1 MFNHINIVPRW
12 IIFCLD
18 LFVCAFSLCFAYF
31 LKYNFI
37 IEEINAAELSRNI
50 LIFTILNSF
59 VFLAI
64 KTYAGIIRYTS
75 AQDSFRIL
83 FSVLIS
89 NGLFFIVN
97 LILLSFNKEPYIS
110 NVILVINGLT
120 GFLLLITYRVV
131 VKYFFMYVKNF
142 RMDKRR
148 VIIYGAGEAGIAAK
162 RTLDHDNKVNMMLG
176 AFIDDDERKAGKSID
191 GIKIYHTREF
201 LNLIKHEKVD
211 DLIIASQNIAPERK
225 NKIVDLCLENDIKVL
240 TLPPVRSWINGQLS
254 SKQLQNIKIEDLLE
268 REPIEIHNDIIC
280 DQIKGKRVL
289 VTGAAGSIG
298 SEIVRQIAQ
307 FYPQLI
313 ILNDQ
318 SETPLHELLLELQEN
333 NLGDN
338 FHSFIGDVRDH
349 SRMELLFQ
357 TFKPHY
363 VYHAAAYKHVPLME
377 HNPGEAVRTNV
388 MGTKVIADLSVKY
401 GVQKFVMIST
411 DKAVNPTNVMGA
423 SKRIAE
429 IYVQSL
435 YNSFKFQEAVVYTN
449 GLSHLN
455 KDRSGVNTKFITTR
469 FGNVLGSNGSVIPRF
484 KAQIQK
490 GGPITVTHPEITR
503 YFMTIP
509 EACRLV
515 LEAGSMGEGG
525 EIFIFDMGKSVK
537 IVELAKK
544 MIRLSGLVP
553 HQDIAIEFSGLR
565 PGEKLYEELLNDLE
579 NTMPTHH
586 EKIMVAQVRE
596 YHFQTINDHIRELI
610 KLSCEYKD
618 RQVVIKMKEIVPEF
632 KSNNSIYEELDNRID
647 TPVKSITNI

>member
-18 LFVCAFSLCFAYF
+18 LFVCGFSLCFAYF
-31 LKYNFI
+31 LKYNFN
-37 IEEINAAELSRNI
+37 IEEINANELSRNI
-50 LIFTILNSF
+50 LVFAILNSF
-59 VFLAI
+59 VFLII

-97 LILLSFNKEPYIS
+97 LVLVSFNKEPYIS

-120 GFLLLITYRVV
+120 GFLLLITYRVM

-162 RTLDHDNKVNMMLG
+162 RTLDHDNKVNMLLT
-176 AFIDDDERKAGKSID
+176 AFIDDDERKTGKAID

-201 LNLIKHEKVD
+201 LSLIKNDKID
-211 DLIIASQNIAPERK
+211 DLIIASQNILPDRK
-225 NKIVDLCLENDIKVL
+225 NKIVDLCLENEIKVL

-268 REPIEIHNDIIC
+268 REPIEIHNDIISE
-280 DQIKGKRVL
+280 QIRGKRVL

-307 FYPQLI
+307 FSPQMI

-318 SETPLHELLLELQEN
+318 SETPLHELHLELQEN
-333 NLGDN
+333 NLQNN
-338 FHSFIGDVRDH
+338 FHSFIGDVRDRC
-349 SRMELLFQ
+349 RMELLFQ

-401 GVQKFVMIST
+401 GVHKFVMIST

-435 YNSFKFQEAVVYTN
+435 FNSFKYKEPTIYTN

-455 KDRSGVNTKFITTR
+455 EDRSNVNTLFITTR

-490 GGPITVTHPEITR
+490 GGPITVTHPDITR

-537 IVELAKK
+537 IIELAKK

-596 YHFQTINDHIRELI
+596 YHFQTISKHISELI

-632 KSNNSIYEELDNRID
+632 KSNNSIYEELDN
-647 TPVKSITNI
+647 PVDIPDKSISGL

>member
-1 MFNHINIVPRW
+1 
-12 IIFCLD
+12 
-18 LFVCAFSLCFAYF
+18 
-31 LKYNFI
+31 
-37 IEEINAAELSRNI
+37 
-50 LIFTILNSF
+50 
-59 VFLAI
+59 
-64 KTYAGIIRYTS
+64 
-75 AQDSFRIL
+75 
-83 FSVLIS
+83 
-89 NGLFFIVN
+89 
-97 LILLSFNKEPYIS
+97 
-110 NVILVINGLT
+110 
-120 GFLLLITYRVV
+120 
-131 VKYFFMYVKNF
+131 
-142 RMDKRR
+142 MDKHR

-162 RTLDHDNKVNMMLG
+162 RTLDHDNKVNMMLE

-191 GIKIYHTREF
+191 GIKIFHTREF
-201 LNLIKHEKVD
+201 LNLIKQEKVD
-211 DLIIASQNIAPERK
+211 DLIIASQNIPPDRK
-225 NKIVDLCLENDIKVL
+225 NKIVDICLENDVKVL

-268 REPIEIHNDIIC
+268 REPIEINNDIIG
-280 DQIKGKRVL
+280 DQLKGRRVL

-298 SEIVRQIAQ
+298 SEIVRQIAE
-307 FYPQLI
+307 FGPQMI

-318 SETPLHELLLELQEN
+318 SETPLHELHLELQEN
-333 NLGDN
+333 NLENN

-349 SRMELLFQ
+349 CRMELLFQ

-377 HNPGEAVRTNV
+377 HNPAEAVRTNV
-388 MGTKVIADLSVKY
+388 MGTKVVADLSVKY

-435 YNSFKFQEAVVYTN
+435 FNSFKYQEPAVYTN

-455 KDRSGVNTKFITTR
+455 RDRSGVNTRFITTR

-544 MIRLSGLVP
+544 MVRLSGLVP

-596 YHFQTINDHIRELI
+596 YHFQTINEHIRELI

-618 RQVVIKMKEIVPEF
+618 RQVVVKMKEIVPEF
-632 KSNNSIYEELDNRID
+632 KSNNSVYEELDNRID
-647 TPVKSITNI
+647 TPVKTITNI

>member
-18 LFVCAFSLCFAYF
+18 LLVCAFSLCFAYF
-31 LKYNFI
+31 LKYNFN
-37 IEEINAAELSRNI
+37 IEEINSNELSRNI
-50 LIFTILNSF
+50 LVFTILNSF
-59 VFLAI
+59 VFLII

-89 NGLFFIVN
+89 NGLFVLVN
-97 LILLSFNKEPYIS
+97 LVLVSFHNAPYIS

-120 GFLLLITYRVV
+120 GFLLLITYRVM

-142 RMDKRR
+142 KMDKRR

-162 RTLDHDNKVNMMLG
+162 RTLDHDNKVNMLLT
-176 AFIDDDERKAGKSID
+176 AFIDDDERKTGKAID

-201 LNLIKHEKVD
+201 LSLIKDDNID
-211 DLIIASQNIAPERK
+211 DLIIASQNILPDRK
-225 NKIVDLCLENDIKVL
+225 NRIVDLCLENEIKVL

-268 REPIEIHNDIIC
+268 REPIEIHNEIISE
-280 DQIKGKRVL
+280 QLRGKRVL

-307 FYPQLI
+307 FSPQMI

-318 SETPLHELLLELQEN
+318 SETPLHELHLELQEN
-333 NLGDN
+333 NLQNN
-338 FHSFIGDVRDH
+338 FHSFIGDVRDRC
-349 SRMELLFQ
+349 RMELLFQ

-388 MGTKVIADLSVKY
+388 MGTKVVADLSVKY
-401 GVQKFVMIST
+401 GVHKFVMIST

-435 YNSFKFQEAVVYTN
+435 FNSFKYKEPTIYTN

-455 KDRSGVNTKFITTR
+455 EDPSSVNTLFITTR

-490 GGPITVTHPEITR
+490 GGPITVTHPDITR

-537 IVELAKK
+537 IIELAKK

-596 YHFQTINDHIRELI
+596 YHFQTISKHISELI

-632 KSNNSIYEELDNRID
+632 KSNNSIYEELDNAVEIPD
-647 TPVKSITNI
+647 KSISDI

>member
-18 LFVCAFSLCFAYF
+18 LFVCIFALCFAYF
-31 LKYNFI
+31 LKFNFHA
-37 IEEINAAELSRNI
+37 EEINANELSRNI
-50 LIFTILNSF
+50 LVFTILNSF
-59 VFLAI
+59 VFLII

-97 LILLSFNKEPYIS
+97 LVLVSFNKDPYIS

-120 GFLLLITYRVV
+120 GFLLLITYRVM

-142 RMDKRR
+142 KIDKQL

-162 RTLDHDNKVNMMLG
+162 RTLDHDNKVNMMLT
-176 AFIDDDERKAGKSID
+176 AFIDDDERKTGKSID
-191 GIKIYHTREF
+191 GIKIYHTREY
-201 LNLIKHEKVD
+201 LNLIKQEKID
-211 DLIIASQNIAPERK
+211 NLIIASQNILPERK
-225 NKIVDLCLENDIKVL
+225 NRIVDLCLENDIKVL

-254 SKQLQNIKIEDLLE
+254 TKQLQNIKIEDLLE
-268 REPIEIHNDIIC
+268 REPIEIHNDII
-280 DQIKGKRVL
+280 DGQIRGKRVL

-307 FYPQLI
+307 FKPQMI

-318 SETPLHELLLELQEN
+318 SETPLHELHLELQEN
-333 NLGDN
+333 NLENN
-338 FHSFIGDVRDH
+338 FHTFIGDVRDNC
-349 SRMELLFQ
+349 RMELLFQ

-388 MGTKVIADLSVKY
+388 MGTKVVADLSVKY
-401 GVQKFVMIST
+401 GVHKFVMIST

-435 YNSFKFQEAVVYTN
+435 FNSFKYQEPTIYTN

-455 KDRSGVNTKFITTR
+455 EDRSNVKTLFITTR

-484 KAQIQK
+484 KTQIQK
-490 GGPITVTHPEITR
+490 GGPITVTHPDITR

-565 PGEKLYEELLNDLE
+565 PGEKLYEELLNDME
-579 NTMPTHH
+579 NTRPTHH

-596 YHFQTINDHIRELI
+596 YNFQTISRHIKELI
-610 KLSCEYKD
+610 TLSCEYKD

-632 KSNNSIYEELDNRID
+632 KSNNSIYEELDIAVEI
-647 TPVKSITNI
+647 PEKSNSKF